1 MTLLAPPDDVAMGER
16 LLERGAELRALEA
29 AVGEAAT
36 GRGGVVLVS
45 GEAGIGKTSLVRA
58 FLKAVP
64 HSARLLVGACDDLVT
79 PRTFGPLRDAVALSD
94 GPLADELTGEPD
106 GESVYGALLEEL
118 SYPAHTTVLVV
129 EATDARR
136 SGRRGLTGDWTG
148 AAALWGRIGD
158 PYERALELAA
168 SGEVAPTLEAL
179 ETLDRLGAA
188 PAARLVRRRLRD
200 LGVLHLPRGPR
211 RTTRAKPSGLTDRQL
226 DVLALL
232 ADELTNAEIA
242 ERLIL
247 SVRTVDHHV
256 SAILTKLGVTSRRQ
270 AARIAAQPAA
280 ARDPE

>member
-1 MTLLAPPDDVAMGER
+1 MGER

-136 SGRRGLTGDWTG
+136 SGRRGSPETGQGRLRCGGASATRTSGHSSWPPRARSRPRSRPWRRWTG
-148 AAALWGRIGD
+148 
-158 PYERALELAA
+158 
-168 SGEVAPTLEAL
+168 SAPH
-179 ETLDRLGAA
+179 
-188 PAARLVRRRLRD
+188 RRRGSYGAGFATSASCIFRAD
-200 LGVLHLPRGPR
+200 RGGPPGPNRPGSPTGNWTFSPSSPTSSPTR
-211 RTTRAKPSGLTDRQL
+211 RSPSGSSCP
-226 DVLALL
+226 
-232 ADELTNAEIA
+232 
-242 ERLIL
+242 
-247 SVRTVDHHV
+247 SVRSITTCRRSSPS
-256 SAILTKLGVTSRRQ
+256 SA
-270 AARIAAQPAA
+270 
-280 ARDPE
+280 